1 MFVGLVG
8 LVLGV
13 LQSPDS
19 VLAHAKRVAATLSD
33 TGLARGQGFGPLAV
47 GRISDL
53 TPFQGQHWLHRWR
66 VFGGSPDLTQ
76 PSFVMY
82 VPVSGAWRPA
92 GVAYS
97 RRIGPDSLVP
107 KDLGGVA
114 TPWHLHQPCIVV
126 PGEGEALADGEA
138 DCRAR
143 GGFPRPPEIAM
154 VHAWTGVPNPEG
166 PFAHDNVA
174 LPYWVT
180 GLELPRPSDLST
192 PRRARRTRALGL
204 ALAETYGARLPYA
217 RLVEA
222 ASTMPRL
229 GDSLAAHRAVL
240 RQLVSPLAAAA
251 RARDQ
256 VRWNAFA
263 DRAIREWEAL
273 RHLYMEA
280 APSPAIRSQLERED
294 AEALGEEHHLHHH

>member
-1 MFVGLVG
+1 MFVGLVVA
-8 LVLGV
+8 VLGV
-13 LQSPDS
+13 LQPSDS
-19 VLAHAKRVAATLSD
+19 VLARAKRTAGTLSD
-33 TGLARGQGFGPLAV
+33 TGAARRHGFGPLAV
-47 GRISDL
+47 GRIADL

-66 VFGGSPDLTQ
+66 VFGGSPDLTE

-82 VPVSGAWRPA
+82 VPVSGGWQPA
-92 GVAYS
+92 GLAYS

-114 TPWHLHQPCIVV
+114 TPWHLHQPCFVV
-126 PGEGEALADGEA
+126 PGEGEALADGES

-143 GGFPRPPEIAM
+143 GGLPRPPAIAM
-154 VHAWTGVPNPEG
+154 VHAWTGLPNPEG

-180 GLELPRPSDLST
+180 GLELPRPADLST

-222 ASTMPRL
+222 YSTAARL
-229 GDSLAAHRAVL
+229 GDSLAAHRAAL
-240 RQLVSPLAAAA
+240 RQLVPEIAAAQ
-251 RARDQ
+251 RARQ
-256 VRWNAFA
+256 RVRWNSLT
-263 DRAIREWEAL
+263 DQAIREWEAL
-273 RHLYMEA
+273 RRLYLEA
-280 APSPAIRSQLERED
+280 APSQEIRAQLERAD
-294 AEALGEEHHLHHH
+294 AEALGEGHHSRHH